1 MGGTTVL
8 SRLSS
13 RVVAGATAAVLVGG
27 STLLIAGPAS
37 ADPLPVVGLGQA
49 STVGAAAQV
58 DVTLGDFLVY
68 QQQSAYGVLHVE
80 VGQQDAS
87 SNANVTLLDAG
98 IPGLASLT
106 AGSVSSA
113 VFSSPDASGAA
124 SAVLDSSLDFLGLSV
139 LGLANASA
147 ATICEVGQDGQATLD
162 TSGLTVF
169 GIPVDLDSLPQGYV
183 ASQPLGSAVQVGDDP
198 SDVQDLSGIDLEVR
212 IGQLEETGAE
222 GAVSI
227 ALAVQIAIEGT
238 LFEGT
243 ANEQA
248 VPATVVANLVLA
260 GASCLT
266 PVPLS
271 LSAITPTSGS
281 TAGGETVT
289 ITGAGFT
296 TGTTV
301 DFGGVP
307 ATVVAIDPTGTSLTA
322 TAPAHAAGDVTVT
335 VTSSAGVSA
344 SLLYTYV
351 APVVPVNPVNP
362 VNPVTPASTGT
373 TTLAATGADPVPTLG
388 LGAGVLALG
397 LGALLAT
404 AAVRRRRA

>member
-1 MGGTTVL
+1 ML

-68 QQQSAYGVLHVE
+68 KQQSAYGVLDVE
-80 VGQQDAS
+80 VDQQDAS
-87 SNANVTLLDAG
+87 TDANVTLLDAG

-106 AGSVSSA
+106 AGSVSTA

-124 SAVLDSSLDFLGLSV
+124 SAVLNTSLNFLGLSV

-183 ASQPLGSAVQVGDDP
+183 ASQSLGSAVQVGDDP
-198 SDVQDLSGIDLEVR
+198 TDVQDLSGIDLEIL
-212 IGQLEETGAE
+212 IGQVRETSEDGA
-222 GAVSI
+222 ASI

-243 ANEQA
+243 ANEEA
-248 VPATVVANLVLA
+248 VPATVVANMVLA

-271 LSAITPTSGS
+271 LSAITPATGS

-301 DFGGVP
+301 DFDGVP
-307 ATVVAIDPTGTSLTA
+307 ATVVAIASDGTSLTA
-322 TAPAHAAGDVTVT
+322 TTPAHAAGDVTVT
-335 VTSSAGVSA
+335 VTSSAAVSA
-344 SLLYTYV
+344 SLPYTYV
-351 APVVPVNPVNP
+351 APVVPPTPVD
-362 VNPVTPASTGT
+362 PVTPASTGS

-397 LGALLAT
+397 FGALLAT